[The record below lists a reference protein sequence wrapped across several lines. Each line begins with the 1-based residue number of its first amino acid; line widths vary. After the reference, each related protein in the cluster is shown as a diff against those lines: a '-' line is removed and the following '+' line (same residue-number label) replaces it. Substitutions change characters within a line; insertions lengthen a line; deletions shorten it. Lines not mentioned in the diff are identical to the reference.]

1 MQIFRKK
8 LVVKGLILQKIK
20 FNKLCI
26 LGPRHVGNRIIVD
39 KNMTD
44 YLRDL
49 DVIRNLAIRK

>member
-26 LGPRHVGNRIIVD
+26 LGRDMLAIGFIVD

>member
-26 LGPRHVGNRIIVD
+26 LGPRHVGNMI
-39 KNMTD
+39 
-44 YLRDL
+44 YS
-49 DVIRNLAIRK
+49 